1 MRSVDRVMQ
10 EGIVHLSLGAKRGC
24 TLDRACGKVRESPPV
39 AVKIGKHGTNVRRG
53 SFPIIKANALL
64 LRRFAPLYREA
75 MCSRMRASRGSA
87 KHQAR
92 HVAQRQ
98 EAGRIIRLRTGLDQR
113 PETEVIFFE
122 FCYSYFNRA

>member
-24 TLDRACGKVRESPPV
+24 TIDRACGKVRESPPV
-39 AVKIGKHGTNVRRG
+39 AVKIGKRGTNVRRG

-75 MCSRMRASRGSA
+75 MCSRMSGHPVEAQSIKPGMWRKGRSRAFCGR
-87 KHQAR
+87 AR
-92 HVAQRQ
+92 K
-98 EAGRIIRLRTGLDQR
+98 
-113 PETEVIFFE
+113 
-122 FCYSYFNRA
+122 